1 MNNHFNIISFYL
13 VLVLFININKS
24 KSQVSNVVFKNL
36 IEINS
41 VSDDFGLTFPIDS
54 NIYYFTSSRVGQVN
68 KHNIYCSNLVNGK
81 FSNPNLI
88 SDFIPLNV
96 NLPDNFTEASI
107 SSGSCYISPSGNE
120 MYFSSCDYGFGEC
133 DIYSCQKL
141 QILPTFLKTWNISYN
156 LGLKINTSSWDSQP
170 CLSPIGDILVFSSNR
185 AGGFGGRD
193 IWFSFRKT
201 DGSWDYPINAGENV
215 NTNYDEVTP
224 SFSPDKSKLY
234 FSSNGRSGL
243 GGFDVFFVNFNELLT
258 NRPIN
263 FKEVNSV
270 DDDLFFVQNYIQNKS
285 YISSN
290 RKGGIGG
297 LDIYEIT
304 NLKSEIFPYL
314 LVKGFVYDF
323 NKMPVFAEIEVS
335 DPQTGKLISKS
346 INNKYDGD
354 FYQILMKGKSYILTA
369 KVGDLLFESKEINVQ
384 KNLSKLTITELNF
397 NLQNIGDNLRILLS
411 FKNNSSIIQSE
422 LMGDLSRLTKFLISN
437 KKYRI
442 EITGFSDDAIEPS
455 TNQYLAAL
463 RGNSVKDYLIGNGI
477 NSDRISVNE
486 VSATKEII
494 DLNPNQY
501 VRIKLIR

>member
-1 MNNHFNIISFYL
+1 M
-13 VLVLFININKS
+13 K
-24 KSQVSNVVFKNL
+24 
-36 IEINS
+36 
-41 VSDDFGLTFPIDS
+41 
-54 NIYYFTSSRVGQVN
+54 
-68 KHNIYCSNLVNGK
+68 
-81 FSNPNLI
+81 
-88 SDFIPLNV
+88 
-96 NLPDNFTEASI
+96 
-107 SSGSCYISPSGNE
+107 
-120 MYFSSCDYGFGEC
+120 
-133 DIYSCQKL
+133 
-141 QILPTFLKTWNISYN
+141 
-156 LGLKINTSSWDSQP
+156 
-170 CLSPIGDILVFSSNR
+170 
-185 AGGFGGRD
+185 
-193 IWFSFRKT
+193 
-201 DGSWDYPINAGENV
+201 
-215 NTNYDEVTP
+215 
-224 SFSPDKSKLY
+224 
-234 FSSNGRSGL
+234 
-243 GGFDVFFVNFNELLT
+243 
-258 NRPIN
+258 
-263 FKEVNSV
+263 
-270 DDDLFFVQNYIQNKS
+270 
-285 YISSN
+285 
-290 RKGGIGG
+290 
-297 LDIYEIT
+297 
-304 NLKSEIFPYL
+304 IFPYL